1 MQACI
6 LSILPLTALFPLPT
20 PEDPLLLP
28 TSLLPAL
35 LSVLLVLFRSCVQT
49 SLCRLL
55 LINCCMF
62 RIPSATAHSEQLH
75 SPVLLMTSWV
85 SFLMMLGRGEV
96 DGLLSAECLTHISHL
111 LLVLCPVLSL
121 CINYYLLQEGP
132 YLIKTESITNR
143 WASTNI

>member
-28 TSLLPAL
+28 TSLPAL

-49 SLCRLL
+49 ALCRLL
-55 LINCCMF
+55 LNSGYVF
-62 RIPSATAHSEQLH
+62 RILSAIVHSEQLH

-85 SFLMMLGRGEV
+85 SFPMMLGRGEV

-121 CINYYLLQEGP
+121 CINYYLLQEEP
-132 YLIKTESITNR
+132 YLIKTESIINR
-143 WASTNI
+143 WT